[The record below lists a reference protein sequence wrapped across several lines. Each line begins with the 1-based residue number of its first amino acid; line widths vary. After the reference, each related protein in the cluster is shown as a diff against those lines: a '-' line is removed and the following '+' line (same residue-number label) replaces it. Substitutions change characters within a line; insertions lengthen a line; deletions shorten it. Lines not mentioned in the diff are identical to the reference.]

1 MNGVGEPAEEEAD
14 RRRHPWLA
22 PVENWSSTLSSRLAA
37 YPPAAVVLTVTARD
51 KEAAG
56 GVAGSAIAFRLFLF
70 FVPLLLFVIGILG
83 LISGF
88 LSAQDV
94 AHGIGVGGKLSA
106 QIRSALAEPSASR
119 WLATGL
125 GLLGMLT
132 AGRSLSKVLISANA
146 IAWRVP
152 TPKRASLRTVGSVA
166 GLICVMG
173 LLAIVV
179 NHVREDFGLS
189 VASASLLPALVIYV
203 IAWIG
208 VSSYLPRGTTDP
220 GALLPGALVVALTIT
235 AMQALSEFY
244 LPDKLSRAGE
254 LYGVIGTTVVTL
266 GWFFFLGRAVALS
279 TEINAVVYERYGSVS
294 GPFFSLPLLR
304 ILPAKSRRIRHFF
317 DLERE
322 TSAPGHTDS
331 AAS

>member
-1 MNGVGEPAEEEAD
+1 MNGAGEPAKEEAD
-14 RRRHPWLA
+14 RRRHLWLA
-22 PVENWSSTLSSRLAA
+22 PIENWFSTLFSRLAA
-37 YPPAAVVLTVTARD
+37 YPPAAVVLTIAPRD

-94 AHGIGVGGKLSA
+94 AHGVGVGGKLSA
-106 QIRSALAEPSASR
+106 QIRAALAEPSTASR
-119 WLATGL
+119 WLAIGL
-125 GLLGMLT
+125 GLVGMLT

-173 LLAIVV
+173 LLSIMV
-179 NHVREDFGLS
+179 NRVREDFGLS
-189 VASASLLPALVIYV
+189 VASAALLPTLVIYV

-208 VSSYLPRGTTDP
+208 VSSYLPRGTPDP
-220 GALLPGALVVALTIT
+220 GALLPGALVVAVTIT

-254 LYGVIGTTVVTL
+254 LYGVIGTTIATL

-294 GPFFSLPLLR
+294 GPFFSLPVLR
-304 ILPAKSRRIRHFF
+304 ILPAKSRRVRQFF
-317 DLERE
+317 DLEQDTPAR
-322 TSAPGHTDS
+322 
-331 AAS
+331 

>member
-1 MNGVGEPAEEEAD
+1 MSHE
-14 RRRHPWLA
+14 
-22 PVENWSSTLSSRLAA
+22 
-37 YPPAAVVLTVTARD
+37 
-51 KEAAG
+51 
-56 GVAGSAIAFRLFLF
+56 
-70 FVPLLLFVIGILG
+70 
-83 LISGF
+83 
-88 LSAQDV
+88 
-94 AHGIGVGGKLSA
+94 IGVGGKLSA

-173 LLAIVV
+173 LLAIMV
-179 NHVREDFGLS
+179 NRVREDYGLS
-189 VASASLLPALVIYV
+189 VASASLLPTLVIYV

-220 GALLPGALVVALTIT
+220 GALLPGALVVAVTIT

-244 LPDKLSRAGE
+244 LPDKLSRAGA
-254 LYGVIGTTVVTL
+254 LRRHRNHRRHTRVVLLHRQGGSSLDGDQRRRLRTLRQRVRTLLLSSGVTDPSGQVPPGPRLLRPRARDPGEVSCTVV
-266 GWFFFLGRAVALS
+266 RADRCA
-279 TEINAVVYERYGSVS
+279 
-294 GPFFSLPLLR
+294 
-304 ILPAKSRRIRHFF
+304 
-317 DLERE
+317 
-322 TSAPGHTDS
+322 
-331 AAS
+331 